1 MEVWKEVVKSYA
13 KQAINLHIAGKTEEV
28 SGGTR
33 FGGHPD
39 VPKDFVWPT
48 FETATFCDDTVKERP
63 LSFIA
68 QFRCADLAHYDTEGL
83 LPNTGILSFFYET
96 LSMEW
101 GYSPENKGCSRV
113 YWFPAE
119 DLQQAPFPSDL
130 ERDCCFPALAIQ
142 FSNEINVPAL
152 EDIYDK
158 TDTKN
163 LDWQTYTSYCEQI
176 GNVSQTQNEVS
187 KLLGWA
193 DVIQNNMTVECELVT
208 QGYETGY
215 GVQDIPKTV
224 IEQAEQT
231 SLAQWQ
237 LLFQLDTVEDDTFCL
252 MFGDC
257 GRIYYYIKTED
268 LKQKRFENH
277 WLVLQCY

>member
-1 MEVWKEVVKSYA
+1 MEAWKEVVKSHA
-13 KQAINLHIAGKTEEV
+13 KHAINLKIAGNTEEV
-28 SGGTR
+28 LGGTR
-33 FGGHPD
+33 FGGRPD

-48 FETATFCDDTVKERP
+48 FETATIFDDIVKERP
-63 LSFIA
+63 LSFMA
-68 QFRCADLAHYDTEGL
+68 QFRCADLAPYDTEAL
-83 LPNTGILSFFYET
+83 LPKTGILSFFYET

-119 DLQQAPFPSDL
+119 DLQQAQFPSEL
-130 ERDCCFPALAIQ
+130 EEDCRFPALAIQ
-142 FSNEINVPAL
+142 FSSEINVPSL

-158 TDTKN
+158 IDTRN
-163 LDWQTYTSYCEQI
+163 LDWQEYTSYCEQI

-193 DVIQNNMTVECELVT
+193 DVIQNSMTIECELVS
-208 QGYETGY
+208 QGYEMGY

-231 SLAQWQ
+231 SLEQWQ
-237 LLFQLDTVEDDTFCL
+237 LLFQLDTVENDTFCL

>member
-13 KQAINLHIAGKTEEV
+13 KQAINLHIAGDTEEV
-28 SGGTR
+28 LGGTR

-48 FETATFCDDTVKERP
+48 FETATIFDDTVKERP

-68 QFRCADLAHYDTEGL
+68 QFRCADLTPYDTEAL
-83 LPNTGILSFFYET
+83 LPKTGILSFFYET

-101 GYSPENKGCSRV
+101 GYSPENKGCSHV
-113 YWFPAE
+113 YWFPEE
-119 DLQQAPFPSDL
+119 DLQQAQFPTDL
-130 ERDCCFPALAIQ
+130 EEDCRFPALAIQ
-142 FSNEINVPAL
+142 FSSEINVPSL

-158 TDTKN
+158 IDTRN
-163 LDWQTYTSYCEQI
+163 LDWQEYTSYCEQI

-193 DVIQNNMTVECELVT
+193 DVIQNSMTIECELVS

-231 SLAQWQ
+231 SLEQWQ
-237 LLFQLDTVEDDTFCL
+237 LLFQLDTVENDTFCL